1 MNMIKKCTQATV
13 ATVLSASLWL
23 PCASALSTA
32 KVTASALYLRAT
44 PGGQVIMTLPHDTIV
59 TIQDDSDKWYK
70 VAVNG
75 KEGYVSSEY
84 LEIVANGDTSTNT
97 APTPDD
103 KIDPETGTTTA
114 APSTV
119 QRVSVTE
126 PEEADPETI
135 EAVSGNL
142 GQARVASSSGLNLR
156 EEPNQS
162 SRVLTSIPNNTIL
175 SPQGT
180 KDNWYQVS
188 YRGLTGYVHP
198 DYIEFDVV
206 LTSNDELDG
215 QLGDAAI
222 TSSDF
227 MQISELRQN
236 LLDYAAEFLG
246 VPYVYG
252 GSTPDGFDCS
262 GFTSY
267 VYKALVGPIPRIAQ
281 SQFDAAEYVS
291 REDLIPG
298 DLVFFGSSAYSV
310 SHVGIYVG
318 DGQFIH
324 APHTG
329 DVVKYEY
336 LDNYYSNRFQGGG
349 RFIFDEEDNVRS
361 VYEDDESDES
371 TSDESDPEAPVDDV
385 STNDDT
391 NDDTSNNHNGD
402 PEWD

>member
-1 MNMIKKCTQATV
+1 
-13 ATVLSASLWL
+13 
-23 PCASALSTA
+23 
-32 KVTASALYLRAT
+32 
-44 PGGQVIMTLPHDTIV
+44 MTLPHNTIV
-59 TIQDDSDKWYK
+59 TIQDNSDKWYK
-70 VAVNG
+70 VSVNG

-84 LEIVANGDTSTNT
+84 LEVVTNDGSTAT
-97 APTPDD
+97 PETVPDD
-103 KIDPETGTTTA
+103 TIDPETGTTTP

-119 QRVSVTE
+119 ERVSVTE
-126 PEEADPETI
+126 PEEADPETL
-135 EAVSGNL
+135 ATADGNL
-142 GQARVASSSGLNLR
+142 GKARVSSSSGLNLR
-156 EEPNQS
+156 EEPNQT
-162 SRVLTSIPNNTIL
+162 SRILTSIPHNAIL

-298 DLVFFGSSAYSV
+298 DLVFFGSSSYSV

-349 RFIFDEEDNVRS
+349 RFIFDEEDNVRN
-361 VYEDDESDES
+361 VWNDTEDDM
-371 TSDESDPEAPVDDV
+371 DD
-385 STNDDT
+385 TDNIDDIDNADDT
-391 NDDTSNNHNGD
+391 NTDDTEDVNPNNGD
-402 PEWD
+402 PEWE